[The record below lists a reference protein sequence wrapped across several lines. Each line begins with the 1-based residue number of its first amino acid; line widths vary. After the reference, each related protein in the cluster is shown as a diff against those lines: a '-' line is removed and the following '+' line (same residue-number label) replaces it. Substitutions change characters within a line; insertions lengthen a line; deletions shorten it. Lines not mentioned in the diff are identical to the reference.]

1 MTEIY
6 YGGNIPLKKGLQ
18 VRKRGT
24 FMEHEIIHLK
34 EYYPFLGDDGCD
46 PTVEM
51 YLPYNMSEMHRENA
65 KRPCLVICPGGGY
78 CGCSQREKEPI
89 ALNFLD
95 LGFNIFVITY
105 SCRPHRFPTQ
115 LREVA
120 ALMELIYENAEK
132 WNCNTEKIAILGFS
146 AGGHLAA
153 HYSTSY
159 DCDEVRAVFPKS
171 KPVNASVLCYPVITA
186 DPKFAHNGSF
196 NALLG
201 TSERTPE
208 EIEKF
213 SCDRLVTAKTPP
225 AFIWHTASDNAVP
238 IYNSIFYAEALASYK
253 IPFEMHI
260 YPTGPHGLA
269 TADYLTN
276 DLQPTAPS
284 HAAEWIESAKKWFG
298 VMEYF
303 VEM

>member
-1 MTEIY
+1 
-6 YGGNIPLKKGLQ
+6 
-18 VRKRGT
+18 
-24 FMEHEIIHLK
+24 MEHNVLHLK
-34 EYYPFLGDDGCD
+34 DYYPFLGDDGCD

-51 YLPYNMSEMHRENA
+51 FLPYNMVEMKRENN
-65 KRPCLVICPGGGY
+65 KRPVLVICPGGGY

-89 ALNFLD
+89 ALNFLG
-95 LGFNIFVITY
+95 LGFNVFIITY
-105 SCRPHRFPTQ
+105 SVNPHRSPTQ

-120 ALMELIYENAEK
+120 ALMEIIYDNAEK
-132 WNCNTEKIAILGFS
+132 WHCNTEKIAILGFS

-159 DCDEVRAVFPKS
+159 DCAEIREKFPDS

-186 DPKFAHNGSF
+186 DPAFAHNGSF

-201 TSERTPE
+201 TKERSTE

-213 SCDRLVTAKTPP
+213 SCDRLVTDKTPP
-225 AFIWHTASDNAVP
+225 AFIWHTAADSSVP
-238 IYNSIFYAEALASYK
+238 IYNSLFYAEALAKHK

-260 YPTGPHGLA
+260 YPFGVHGLA

-276 DLQPTAPS
+276 NNTEPDAPM
-284 HAAEWIESAKKWFG
+284 HPAEWIESAKKWFG
-298 VMEYF
+298 VMKYF
-303 VEM
+303 VEL